1 MEENAMNTS
10 TQLGGNKTQ
19 TQQAETEKMFT
30 QEEVNR
36 IVQERLA
43 RGKTPN
49 EPNQSELDLQAR
61 ENALYVREQV
71 AEFGLPKELVDEF
84 KGMDKVTVDKCIKII
99 APYVQKLKEPILNAV
114 GPTNNGASGTEAAQI
129 RAAMGLKR

>member
-1 MEENAMNTS
+1 
-10 TQLGGNKTQ
+10 
-19 TQQAETEKMFT
+19 MFT

-43 RGKTPN
+43 RVKTPN